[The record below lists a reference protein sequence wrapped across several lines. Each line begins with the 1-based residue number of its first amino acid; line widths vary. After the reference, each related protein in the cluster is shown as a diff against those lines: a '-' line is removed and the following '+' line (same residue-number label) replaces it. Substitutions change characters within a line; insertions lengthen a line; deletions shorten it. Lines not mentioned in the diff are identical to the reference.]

1 MANDYRIRLLGR
13 PQVENDSALGF
24 QKITRKYAVEGPKAS
39 KIGIEGS
46 QDGIALFREIGEPDE
61 EFSDHYLAS
70 QVVTP
75 GDTIDNA
82 VLTRVYVQLRDT
94 WYSEQTSESG
104 DLKRLTRK
112 FVVLKNSS
120 HTLGQLGTPE
130 LFGYGV
136 RQWSLHPSSG
146 AELADSSDGWDRLPQ
161 IVLANEP
168 VDISYADGDQV
179 GSNSTDTPTP
189 ATKTPR
195 RVVFPRVVRV
205 LSNTNGQVELEMAG
219 AAAWKLGG
227 QDFSKEDG
235 KPLEDASQTFNV
247 DDEFVC
253 LVDPRSATNLDDPAS
268 YDASDP
274 YTDGL
279 GSLVVGGKVTLAQS
293 ALKPVYPSLASV
305 HAQTDDGYIAE
316 SFTSADRKSEFIED
330 LALLENGMPS
340 NTIPEAEGDSVS
352 PNLYWVRASVSVDV
366 SNPGMDMWTVSWV
379 APTTAHWKTGGGGGS
394 HTLPTVVAFDHHG
407 LHTFK
412 GAQRKGGSAVFVYY
426 TVQEQVPV
434 NSSSYSKNG
443 ASVSLDFKITGLN
456 GNNAT
461 STFKQSFSNALLYR
475 TTRAHLEFPRYD
487 DKSGGGEVNP
497 VIVACSSSSVG
508 PAPWT
513 GRLNANIGQHL
524 YFFYEAD
531 IDYANGEH
539 AMYQGKPIQ
548 SAGGSITYDA
558 TTWHSQLIATPS
570 NFRVTPIHTHNT
582 LKIWRIEVTYF

>member
-13 PQVENDSALGF
+13 PTVENDSAIGF
-24 QKITRKYAVEGPKAS
+24 QKITRKYAIEGPKAS

-61 EFSDHYLAS
+61 EFSDHYLTS
-70 QVVTP
+70 QVISP

-82 VLTRVYVQLRDT
+82 ILTRVYVRLRDT

-112 FVVLKNSS
+112 FAVLKNSS

-130 LFGYGV
+130 LLGYDV
-136 RQWSLHPSSG
+136 RQWSLHPSNG
-146 AELADSSDGWDRLPQ
+146 AEIADNSDGWDRLPQ
-161 IVLANEP
+161 VVLANEP
-168 VDISYADGDQV
+168 VTISYADGDQV
-179 GSNSTDTPTP
+179 GSNSADTPTP

-195 RVVFPRVVRV
+195 RIVFPRVVRV
-205 LSNTNGQVELEMAG
+205 LSNTNGQVELEVAG

-227 QDFSKEDG
+227 QEFSAEDG
-235 KPLEDASQTFNV
+235 NPLEDAAQTFNV

-293 ALKPVYPSLASV
+293 AIKPVYTNLASV
-305 HAQTDDGYIAE
+305 HAQTDNGYITE
-316 SFTSADRKSEFIED
+316 SFTDADRKSEFIED
-330 LALLENGMPS
+330 LALLENKIPS
-340 NTIPEAEGDSVS
+340 NTVPQSEGDPVS
-352 PNLYWVRASVSVDV
+352 PNLYWVRASVSVDA
-366 SNPGMDMWTVSWV
+366 SNPGVDMWSVSWV
-379 APTTAHWKTGGGGGS
+379 APTTAHWRTGGGGGS
-394 HTLPTVVAFDHHG
+394 STLPTVVAFDHHG

-426 TVQEQVPV
+426 TVQEQVPI
-434 NSSSYSKNG
+434 NSSSHSKNG
-443 ASVSLDFKITGLN
+443 SSVSLDFKILGSN

-461 STFKQSFSNALLYR
+461 STFKQSFANAVFFR
-475 TTRAHLEFPRYD
+475 TTRAHLEFPSVK
-487 DKSGGGEVNP
+487 DKDGDGTVNP
-497 VIVACSSSSVG
+497 IVVAVSSGSVG
-508 PAPWT
+508 RAPWAGKLT
-513 GRLNANIGQHL
+513 ANVGRHL
-524 YFFYEAD
+524 YFMYD
-531 IDYANGEH
+531 SDKDTLTGDM
-539 AMYQGKPIQ
+539 AMYQGKAIQ
-548 SAGGSITYDA
+548 SAGGSITYDS
-558 TTWHSQLIATPS
+558 TTWHSQVIATPS
-570 NFRVTPIHTHNT
+570 SFKVTPIHTHNT